1 MKFPKI
7 FFGDEWNSLKK
18 FENLSDFE
26 RSIVF
31 YAENKASMN
40 HFRTLIFELT
50 ERMNF
55 QICYVTS
62 VKNDPIFSSKNKN
75 ILSFYIGEGTSRTK
89 FFLTL
94 RAKILVMDM
103 PDLNTYHIKRSKAYP
118 VHYIYLFH
126 SMFSIHSYLRK
137 GSLDNYYTIFC
148 VGPHHVNE
156 IKATEKLYELKPKK
170 IINYGFGRL
179 DTLLQEKEKFEIFD
193 SNLKDLILITPS
205 YGSKNLLEKCGIELI
220 DTLLKSN
227 FRVLLRPHFR
237 TLRDSTELID
247 LIKDKFGKNPNFTFE
262 DGIIPSEYFHNSI
275 CMVSDWSG
283 ISMEYAFTFKRPII
297 FIDVPKKV
305 LNLNSS
311 DILLEPIEISLRSK
325 LGYIVSPN
333 NLKIIPDLIKNTTKN
348 NKFSQQIQKIRSE
361 TVFNIGESAKIGADF
376 IQQLIKSN

>member
-137 GSLDNYYTIFC
+137 GSLDNYDTIFC

-179 DTLLQEKEKFEIFD
+179 DTLLQERKKFGKFD

>member
-137 GSLDNYYTIFC
+137 GSLDNYDTIFC

-179 DTLLQEKEKFEIFD
+179 DTLLQEKEKFGKFD